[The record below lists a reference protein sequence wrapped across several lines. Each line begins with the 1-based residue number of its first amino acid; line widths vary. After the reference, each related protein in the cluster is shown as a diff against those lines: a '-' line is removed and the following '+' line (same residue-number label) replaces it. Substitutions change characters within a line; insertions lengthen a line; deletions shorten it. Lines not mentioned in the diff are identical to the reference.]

1 MEELVKS
8 ISYSQEEILKNIIN
22 LYNSGNAFDVDP
34 CYSKGVFYKNIEK
47 PKYCFDIEPK
57 YEFVQKYDCREL
69 PFSDNT
75 INSIIFDPPFLA
87 TTGKSLNMDENN
99 NIINKR
105 FSVYERER
113 ELFQF
118 YWDSIDEFVRVL
130 NSDGLLV
137 IKCQDK
143 VSSDKQYL
151 SHVAIINYCESVGLY
166 CEDMFVLL
174 AKSRL
179 VADWQVKNQKRS
191 RKFHSYFL
199 VFRKGKKTKIN
210 RIHEDFGYPKLIG
223 KVTQ

>member
-1 MEELVKS
+1 MS
-8 ISYSQEEILKNIIN
+8 
-22 LYNSGNAFDVDP
+22 
-34 CYSKGVFYKNIEK
+34 
-47 PKYCFDIEPK
+47 
-57 YEFVQKYDCREL
+57 
-69 PFSDNT
+69 T
-75 INSIIFDPPFLA
+75 
-87 TTGKSLNMDENN
+87 NN

-130 NSDGLLV
+130 HNDGLLV

-166 CEDMFVLL
+166 CEDLFVLL

-199 VFRKGKKTKIN
+199 VFRKGKTAKIN
-210 RIHEDFGYPKLIG
+210 RIHEDFGYSKMIS
-223 KVTQ
+223 KDTQ